1 MISKQ
6 GVFKPSDSLLSVAQ
20 LAAKHGYRLVATVGK
35 GHKSAKGNVLSLADI
50 QALVSATNAGIL
62 FRDELNAII
71 DKHNHSLNAKY
82 YIQLSHNANG
92 EITYHVN

>member
-1 MISKQ
+1 MNSI
-6 GVFKPSDSLLSVAQ
+6 FKSSGSLLLVSQ
-20 LAAKHGYRLVATVGK
+20 LAAKHGYRLVAVRGK

-50 QALVSATNAGIL
+50 QALVSATNAGLL

-71 DKHNHSLNAKY
+71 EKHNHSLNAKY
-82 YIQLSHNANG
+82 YIQLSHSANG